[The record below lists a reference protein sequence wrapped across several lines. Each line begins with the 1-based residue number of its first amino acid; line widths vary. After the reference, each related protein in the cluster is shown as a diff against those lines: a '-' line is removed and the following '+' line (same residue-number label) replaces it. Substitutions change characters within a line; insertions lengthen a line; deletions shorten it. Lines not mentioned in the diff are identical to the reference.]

1 MFQHIIAV
9 LHLNDQKGL
18 HMQCKKHAKEM
29 KNAASALRAIQR
41 KSVGPKES
49 GAQNQDQEDLKTE
62 EKLTHEL
69 LSTANKQYNKAVGAT
84 YELLQNLLAG
94 DTDPVGSHRLRDAQ
108 A

>member
-62 EKLTHEL
+62 EKLTQEL
-69 LSTANKQYNKAVGAT
+69 LSTARRSYIRAPAKST
-84 YELLQNLLAG
+84 SRRT
-94 DTDPVGSHRLRDAQ
+94 TDPVGLHRPRDAR